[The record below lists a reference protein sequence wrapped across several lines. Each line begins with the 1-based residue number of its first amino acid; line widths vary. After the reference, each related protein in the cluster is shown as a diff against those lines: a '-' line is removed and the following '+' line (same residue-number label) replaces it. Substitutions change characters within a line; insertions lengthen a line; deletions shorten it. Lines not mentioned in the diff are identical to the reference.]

1 MESDVSVLKCR
12 AFVEAARLGGFT
24 KAAEAIGCSQSGVS
38 RMISDLE
45 KDWGIVLLERGRGG
59 VRLTPEGERLLGYA
73 SALCAGCDDLVRTVR
88 DIRGLGSGRI
98 RIGTFSSVATH
109 WLPHVISRFKAD
121 NPGIEY
127 ELLIGD
133 YWEIE
138 AWVREGRVD
147 FGFTRLTDGTGLET
161 TVLQRDEL
169 MAVVPEGHPLADSDT
184 IRLEDLCKEPFLL
197 LERCDRAEVSELL
210 DRHGMRPDI
219 RCTTWD
225 DYSVMSMVEG
235 GMGVSILPDLI
246 LRRIPYRI
254 EKRHLDVPAYRDI
267 CIAMRSRE
275 LMPPAASRFLDYLRF
290 RDSPAPESTDLDSI
304 ESGRDPLR
312 PFPI

>member
-1 MESDVSVLKCR
+1 MESNVSVLKCR

-24 KAAEAIGCSQSGVS
+24 KAADALGCSQSGIS

-45 KDWGIVLLERGRGG
+45 RDWGVTLLERGRGG

-73 SALCAGCDDLVRTVR
+73 SALCAGCDDLVRAVG

-109 WLPHVISRFKAD
+109 WLPHVISRFKTD

-147 FGFTRLTDGTGLET
+147 FGFTRLTDGMGLET
-161 TVLQRDEL
+161 MVLQRDEL
-169 MAVVPEGHPLADSDT
+169 KAVVPEGHPLADSDV
-184 IRLEDLCKEPFLL
+184 IRLEDLCGEPFLL

-210 DRHGMRPDI
+210 DRHGMKPEI

-254 EKRHLDVPAYRDI
+254 ETRSLDVPAYRDI

-275 LMPPAASRFLDYLRF
+275 LMSPAASRFLDYLRF
-290 RDSPAPESTDLDSI
+290 RDAPAGDPRRSRTGAGCPG
-304 ESGRDPLR
+304 GRNPR
-312 PFPI
+312 